1 MTSGSGGQEVLESI
15 VAALPEMAHYIGSI
29 PDGQKAT
36 ALAALES
43 HYLKTAINLGYS
55 EEPVRMWVAAVM
67 AHLRERLDQMT
78 ELRPANTVVAVPGTD
93 YTLAEILLTRAIGA
107 LVLLVAFPLI
117 AFIWVGLKLERSDP
131 AVVMRTSEQRRIKAY
146 TFALGS
152 GWVSRFVRRADLRS
166 IPMLWHLVNGDAVL
180 RFKDFAEVIQFPSA
194 IRPRSN

>member
-15 VAALPEMAHYIGSI
+15 VTALPEMAHYIGSI
-29 PDGQKAT
+29 PDGQ
-36 ALAALES
+36 
-43 HYLKTAINLGYS
+43 
-55 EEPVRMWVAAVM
+55 
-67 AHLRERLDQMT
+67 RLDLMT
-78 ELRPANTVVAVPGTD
+78 EQRPANTVVAVPGTD
-93 YTLAEILLTRAIGA
+93 YTLAEILLTRGIGA

-131 AVVMRTSEQRRIKAY
+131 AIVMRTSEQRRIKAY

-152 GWVSRFVRRADLRS
+152 GSVSRFVRRADLRS